1 MPGSG
6 PQPITRRRVLLLAV
20 AALLTASA
28 LVAVAILLIGT
39 FGTLQARILGSTA
52 LLAGYGILALPA
64 AMLLDQGRARGL
76 AAALVAVCAAAAGLA
91 LALVWQD
98 DAPVWIGKS
107 MITATAI
114 AVAGALTAALAAR
127 RRDVDPPVVR
137 TLFIASTI
145 LAAAAVALFSILM
158 WAESLEDNAGGFR
171 ILGVLAVLALLAA
184 ALQPLLARAR
194 AAGVQVRMRITVAP
208 GATEEVSAEGR
219 DAAAAVAAGIRR
231 AERAGGRVVAV
242 ELIERSE
249 VPPD

>member
-28 LVAVAILLIGT
+28 LLAVAVLLIGT

-64 AMLLDQGRARGL
+64 AMLLDQRRARGL
-76 AAALVAVCAAAAGLA
+76 AVALVAACAAAVALA

-98 DAPVWIGKS
+98 EAPDWIGKS

-114 AVAGALTAALAAR
+114 AVSGAVTAALVAR

-137 TLFIASTI
+137 FLLVASTS
-145 LAAAAVALFSILM
+145 LAGVAVALFSLLI
-158 WAESLEDNAGGFR
+158 WTGSESAGGFR
-171 ILGVLAVLALLAA
+171 ILGVLAVLALLGA

-194 AAGVQVRMRITVAP
+194 ATGARVRMRITAASGVP
-208 GATEEVSAEGR
+208 EEISAEGR
-219 DAAAAVAAGIRR
+219 DLAAAVAAGIRR
-231 AERAGGRVVAV
+231 TEGAGAHVTVVEV
-242 ELIERSE
+242 LERSE
-249 VPPD
+249 EPPG

>member
-1 MPGSG
+1 MPGSRA
-6 PQPITRRRVLLLAV
+6 QPITRRRVLLLAV

-28 LVAVAILLIGT
+28 LLAVAILLIGT

-76 AAALVAVCAAAAGLA
+76 AVALVAACAAAAGLA

-98 DAPVWIGKS
+98 EAPVWVGKS

-114 AVAGALTAALAAR
+114 AVAGALTAALVAR
-127 RRDVDPPVVR
+127 RRDPEPPVVHA
-137 TLFIASTI
+137 LFIASTT

-158 WAESLEDNAGGFR
+158 WTESESAGGFR
-171 ILGVLAVLALLAA
+171 ILGVLAVLGLLAA

-208 GATEEVSAEGR
+208 GATEEVSVEGR

-231 AERAGGRVVAV
+231 AEGAGGRVVAV
-242 ELIERSE
+242 ELLERSA
-249 VPPD
+249 VSPG